1 MANENQTPEIPEL
14 SPDITDQDWAQSDK
28 AVTKMLAAVMAAKS
42 AKTSR
47 ELAHA
52 RVRIHEPAITKMLSA
67 GVSQASILECLVN
80 AMPSIP
86 KPDLRAALEAIRF
99 RLIRERKKSDVPLA
113 QGQADHQPLASKTGS
128 MPEKGTQAR
137 QDQQPE
143 QTSETPPVK
152 LTTPPQP
159 VADGSDR
166 MPDESEDDYQLRKS
180 LEPKPDRRKFI
191 GEGD

>member
-1 MANENQTPEIPEL
+1 MSDAFSCNET
-14 SPDITDQDWAQSDK
+14 SDQDWEKSDK
-28 AVTKMLAAVMAAKS
+28 AVAKMLAAVLAAKS
-42 AKTSR
+42 AKSTR

-113 QGQADHQPLASKTGS
+113 QGQVDHQPLASKTGS

>member
-1 MANENQTPEIPEL
+1 MPNEKQTPELPGPLLDTI
-14 SPDITDQDWAQSDK
+14 DQDWEKSDK
-28 AVTKMLAAVMAAKS
+28 AVAKMLAAVLAAKS
-42 AKTSR
+42 AKSTR

-52 RVRIHEPAITKMLSA
+52 RVRIHEPAITKMLTA

-99 RLIRERKKSDVPLA
+99 RMIRERKRTDTPPAPDLVEPVPTANKARPVAENSCEL
-113 QGQADHQPLASKTGS
+113 SK
-128 MPEKGTQAR
+128 
-137 QDQQPE
+137 QPE
-143 QTSETPPVK
+143 RAAGATYGKQASPPT
-152 LTTPPQP
+152 LQP
-159 VADGSDR
+159 TADGSDR
-166 MPDESEDDYQLRKS
+166 LPGESEDDYQLRKS

>member
-1 MANENQTPEIPEL
+1 MPHENQTPELPGPLLDTI
-14 SPDITDQDWAQSDK
+14 DQDWEKSDK
-28 AVTKMLAAVMAAKS
+28 AVAKMLAAVLAAKS
-42 AKTSR
+42 AKSTR

-52 RVRIHEPAITKMLSA
+52 RVRIHEPAITKMLTA

-99 RLIRERKKSDVPLA
+99 RMIRERKRTD
-113 QGQADHQPLASKTGS
+113 
-128 MPEKGTQAR
+128 
-137 QDQQPE
+137 
-143 QTSETPPVK
+143 TPPAPDLAEPVPTANK
-152 LTTPPQP
+152 ARPVAENSCELSKPPERAAGATNGKQPSPPTPQP
-159 VADGSDR
+159 TADSSDR
-166 MPDESEDDYQLRKS
+166 LAGESEDDYQLRKS

>member
-1 MANENQTPEIPEL
+1 MQSENSTPEITGCEPGI
-14 SPDITDQDWAQSDK
+14 SDQDWEKSDK
-28 AVTKMLAAVMAAKS
+28 AVAKMLAAVMAAKS

-99 RLIRERKKSDVPLA
+99 RLIRERKKSDVPPA
-113 QGQADHQPLASKTGS
+113 QGQVDHPLLASKTGR
-128 MPEKGTQAR
+128 MAENAGQAR
-137 QDQQPE
+137 QNRQPE
-143 QTSETPPVK
+143 QTTEAPQVK
-152 LTTPPQP
+152 QTIPPQP
-159 VADGSDR
+159 AADGSDR
-166 MPDESEDDYQLRKS
+166 MPGESEDDYQLRKS